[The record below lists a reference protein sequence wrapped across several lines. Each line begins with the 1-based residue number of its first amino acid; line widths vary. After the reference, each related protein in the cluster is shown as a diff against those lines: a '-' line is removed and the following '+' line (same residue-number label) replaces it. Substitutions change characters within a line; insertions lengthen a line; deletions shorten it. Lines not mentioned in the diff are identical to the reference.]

1 MVRLTSKITVGEYQ
15 LAGCIQ
21 VDIESSWDTLTDTC
35 NITLPSFIRHQGKN
49 VSLAESNIIKRG
61 DAIKVELGYDGEN
74 EVVFE
79 GFVVR
84 VQAGS
89 PVVVECEDYAYLL
102 KRDTKTVSFSNIS
115 LQSLLQQ
122 IVPPAIEVRAADVNL
137 GQFRISKA
145 TPAQVLDEIK
155 KTYSLVSWMRGRT
168 LYAGLAYF
176 DVPTV
181 TKKFAFQQ
189 NIIEDELQ
197 YNRKDEI
204 KIKVKAIS
212 MMPNNSKIETE
223 VGDAEGEQRTLHFY
237 NLPLADLKK
246 AAEAEIDKLRYDG
259 YRGSF
264 TAFGQPFVQHGDIV
278 EVSDNRYNRKGNY
291 YVKAVTRSFGMGGYR
306 QISTLDKSV

>member
-1 MVRLTSKITVGEYQ
+1 MVRLTSKITVGTYV

-21 VDIESSWDTLTDTC
+21 VDIESSWETLTDTC
-35 NITLPSFIRHQGKN
+35 NISLPSFIRHQNKN

-61 DAIKVELGYDGEN
+61 DAIKVELGYDDAN

-79 GFVVR
+79 GFVR
-84 VQAGS
+84 KVQAGS

-102 KRDTKTVSFSNIS
+102 KRETKTVSFSS
-115 LQSLLQQ
+115 VTLQSLLQQ
-122 IVPPAIEVRAADVNL
+122 IVPPTIQVRAADVSL

-155 KTYSLVSWMRGRT
+155 NTYALQSWMRGRT

-176 DVPTV
+176 DVPAT
-181 TKKFAFQQ
+181 TKKFIFQE
-189 NIIEDELQ
+189 NIVEDELV
-197 YNRKDEI
+197 YSKKEEI
-204 KIKVKAIS
+204 KLKVKAIS

-246 AAEAEIDKLRYDG
+246 AAEAEIDKLRFDG

-278 EVSDNRYNRKGNY
+278 EISDNRYNRSGNY
-291 YVKAVTRSFGMGGYR
+291 YVKSVVRSFGMGGYR
-306 QISTLDKSV
+306 QIITPDKSA